1 MAQSIITQISP
12 INQQD
17 QLLNSTDSTLV
28 TSITTNASF
37 NVETDIIETF
47 VYNINN
53 VLIQPINTSYTVQNT
68 SVDNNE
74 IKELFIDPVRDLE
87 SSTFTTGIY
96 NVNYSFLRNK
106 LDSSIFNQYY
116 IKDISNDRT
125 ELRIDNTNLTNV
137 EIQAAFDN
145 FSIDLNTSPVFNGFY
160 LNFGNNNLELAT
172 NIALDVI
179 DGRNTILIKLYEPL
193 PSSYGVKTQ
202 FWVVEKVSDP
212 LAYQVEFIN
221 DQVVFDDRIFLKGP
235 NFNIPVQDQVNNS
248 TEYKTYNTLF
258 TSSTGLQNQ
267 LSSLLTERRA
277 ELDTD
282 YSDYDNFVFFSS
294 AQQRLSNFY
303 DKATLI
309 ESYNND
315 ITILDSLPNTTQ
327 VSSSKV
333 VIQNKID
340 ALITNFDGYDYYLY
354 FDSSST
360 AWPKSNSTKPYTL
373 YSTGSSQ
380 VLTWYNSQIN
390 SASLYDNENQNNL
403 YNIFPQYIQED
414 SDNDQFH
421 LFVDMAAQL
430 FDEIWLYTQAI
441 KNRQD
446 GDNSLSGGISK
457 DLVADALRSYG
468 INIYQ
473 SSFTTSDLFTS
484 YLGITSGGSLLP
496 PTGSEVITNYVTSS
510 AEMIPFDDAQKLI
523 YKRLYHN
530 LPYLLK
536 KKGTIDGL
544 RTLLTCFGVPDTI
557 IQTVEF
563 GGKNKTNENDWD
575 YFEDRF
581 NYTFTTSGS
590 GFVNIPWRNLG
601 NSNKFPKVLEFRFKS
616 FGLLPYVTSAPYVV
630 DGYVFPG
637 YMSNNVYS
645 LLNTDNNEFFIT
657 LDYTGSGLTSGS
669 YSASIADP
677 YNEYGTLTFY
687 HSASNASA
695 SVYMPIFNGG
705 WWSLMVSAFTGSSST
720 YQLYVKDNIY
730 DGYEGNKIGFQAS
743 SSFTSNTWWDSK
755 GTGSVYLGGSGS
767 VSYLNQNLSPFPGYY
782 QEFRYYTTNLSESS
796 FNDYVMNPLSI
807 EGNNI
812 SGSYDTLLFRAS
824 LGAELYTNTSSI
836 HPSYNLT
843 ASFSGS
849 NLFSYTGSYSFQPN
863 VETLYYD
870 TPAIGM
876 LDRTSNKIKLQDN
889 SLPSGDV
896 LSPLASISQATT
908 STGSVSNNNN
918 LLEVGFSPQNEID
931 KDIIEQYG
939 YFNIGEYIG
948 DPRQVANK
956 TYTDLKPLR
965 DAYFKKYTS
974 PYDYSDYVRLIKYF
988 DNALFK
994 MIKDFVPARTSIS
1007 TGIIIKPTIL
1017 ERPKYPEPQAS
1028 WTRPE
1033 YTASIKHHSGSDT
1046 IYLFSGDNG
1055 GLYSGQTSSF
1065 TESFSGPSGIFNIA
1079 HTDNAEFYNG
1089 ELKGT
1094 TLIVTTQSLQNNP
1107 LLGTQYRESI
1117 GDLQNLNVNISGSFF
1132 ESGSNN
1138 EFKIGTLPFKI
1149 TNSPSTIYN
1158 TTTYTYTPA
1167 FNVISDISIILE
1179 GAWSNQTGNARF
1191 YIYFVEN
1198 GTNILTSIQ
1207 FENIGTGTIE
1217 SFNETLII
1225 PTINLN
1231 NNSTYSVLYV
1241 FQSLGVNE
1249 RTISLSSLTQWT
1261 AITPNPFAQS
1271 IYYNDPTVYTQ
1282 QNFPGDIGLFDD
1294 YYAIYNNVYSNRVS
1308 NKYFDVDYSNGI
1320 SSPTNFTSII
1330 SGSAIYAQVQPSN
1343 YTLRRHINP
1352 RYEGSKLFGST
1363 INQFTTGDT
1372 SYANKPVIERY
1383 TDYVAQYDYVEQGA
1397 NSIIHILSLIDID
1410 GNKIALNGNTNFN
1423 FGMVKTIFPQSSSVS
1438 LVDLTTNSA
1447 GLNTSGSARISSSID
1462 ENNIYI
1468 YGAITKT
1475 DIGLV
1480 VPSNFNPYIDVYEV
1494 ARKAGLI

>member
-125 ELRIDNTNLTNV
+125 ELRIDNTNLTNI

-193 PSSYGVKTQ
+193 PFSYGLKTQ

-315 ITILDSLPNTTQ
+315 ITILNSLPNTTQ

-354 FDSSST
+354 FDSSSA

-446 GDNSLSGGISK
+446 GDNSLSRGISK

-601 NSNKFPKVLEFRFKS
+601 NSNKFPRAVEFRFKT
-616 FGLLPYVTSAPYVV
+616 FGLPLSNTPYSQSLVNTSN
-630 DGYVFPG
+630 D
-637 YMSNNVYS
+637 
-645 LLNTDNNEFFIT
+645 EFYIT
-657 LDYTGSGLTSGS
+657 LEYTGSGYASGS
-669 YSASIADP
+669 YSASIVDP
-677 YNEYGTLTFY
+677 YNEYATLNFI
-687 HSASNASA
+687 SGSSSA
-695 SVYMPIFNGG
+695 SVYLPFFDGG
-705 WWSLMVSAFTGSSST
+705 WWSVLVNGVSGSTST
-720 YQLYVKDNIY
+720 YNLYAKNNIY
-730 DGYEGNKIGFQAS
+730 DGYEGNKLGFQAS
-743 SSFTSNTWWDSK
+743 SSLTSTLWWDSK
-755 GTGSVYLGGSGS
+755 LSGSLYLGSSGS
-767 VSYLNQNLSPFPGYY
+767 ETVNGKTYRPFSGSF
-782 QEFRYYTTNLSESS
+782 QEFRYYTTNLSESL

-889 SLPSGDV
+889 SLPSGDI

-956 TYTDLKPLR
+956 TYTDLKPIR

-1017 ERPKYPEPQAS
+1017 ERPKYPEPQVS

-1033 YTASIKHHSGSDT
+1033 YTASIEHHSGSDT

-1089 ELKGT
+1089 ELEGT
-1094 TLIVTTQSLQNNP
+1094 TLVVTTQSLQNNP
-1107 LLGTQYRESI
+1107 LFSGSYQASI
-1117 GDLQNLNVNISGSFF
+1117 SDLQNLNVLLSSSFTASATNFDGTRYSGSAIMPFNTF
-1132 ESGSNN
+1132 VGNSISYYNTSTYKYTPNFPVLADINIYITGSFIGASGEDSQLYFDLYEDN
-1138 EFKIGTLPFKI
+1138 KIISSVTVDGGAGGNVPFNTTINVPLYSIKNASTYAISASIYDYFPLGGVKAVFSTSSYWKI
-1149 TNSPSTIYN
+1149 TV
-1158 TTTYTYTPA
+1158 A
-1167 FNVISDISIILE
+1167 
-1179 GAWSNQTGNARF
+1179 
-1191 YIYFVEN
+1191 
-1198 GTNILTSIQ
+1198 
-1207 FENIGTGTIE
+1207 
-1217 SFNETLII
+1217 
-1225 PTINLN
+1225 NL
-1231 NNSTYSVLYV
+1231 SA
-1241 FQSLGVNE
+1241 QSL
-1249 RTISLSSLTQWT
+1249 
-1261 AITPNPFAQS
+1261 
-1271 IYYNDPTVYTQ
+1271 YYLDPTVYTQ
-1282 QNFPGDIGLFDD
+1282 QNFPGNIDLFDD
-1294 YYAIYNNVYSNRVS
+1294 YNAIYNNVYSNRVS
-1308 NKYFDVDYSNGI
+1308 NKYFDVDYSSKI
-1320 SSPTNFTSII
+1320 SSPVNLSSII
-1330 SGSAIYAQVQPSN
+1330 SQSAIYAQVQPSN

-1383 TDYVAQYDYVEQGA
+1383 TDYVAQYDYVEQGT
-1397 NSIIHILSLIDID
+1397 NSVIHVLSLIDID